1 MTRFEA
7 AALLNACLDRVTE
20 VTDELR
26 RLMAEFETELAILK
40 GRVDGLEAKVGELE
54 ATQFST
60 TTKLKGVTFWNVG
73 AMGNDDK
80 NTNSEAL
87 TVNYDLRLALKTS
100 FTGED
105 MLTTVLRA
113 GNFTSTNN
121 NFSGLT
127 ALEYGFGG
135 SADNNVQIG
144 RLFYTFPVGDSLTV
158 TAGPVVRT
166 DDPGM
171 YAGYATYYPTD
182 LLLDFF
188 TYGGAWATNNLSGQ
202 GSGIGAVYEIGD
214 SGFSVS
220 GNYVAYNA
228 DESTGGFGTDESQS
242 TSTWQLFYS
251 GEAFGGNL
259 LAQAGYAVESTANT
273 GVGFGTAAAQTAMS
287 GGGTG
292 YSLAAAWQPADSGLM
307 PSISTGFSSFDPE
320 TAGQKDVDGWYVG
333 FEWSDVFIE
342 GNSLGYAIGS
352 APNTGSA
359 DDNTIWEAFYSMPV
373 TDNITIT
380 PAIFGVDSDGAS
392 DAEGFGGLVKTTF
405 KF

>member
-1 MTRFEA
+1 M
-7 AALLNACLDRVTE
+7 V
-20 VTDELR
+20 
-26 RLMAEFETELAILK
+26 
-40 GRVDGLEAKVGELE
+40 
-54 ATQFST
+54 
-60 TTKLKGVTFWNVG
+60 
-73 AMGNDDK
+73 
-80 NTNSEAL
+80 
-87 TVNYDLRLALKTS
+87 
-100 FTGED
+100 
-105 MLTTVLRA
+105 
-113 GNFTSTNN
+113 
-121 NFSGLT
+121 
-127 ALEYGFGG
+127 
-135 SADNNVQIG
+135 
-144 RLFYTFPVGDSLTV
+144 
-158 TAGPVVRT
+158 
-166 DDPGM
+166 
-171 YAGYATYYPTD
+171 
-182 LLLDFF
+182 
-188 TYGGAWATNNLSGQ
+188 ATNNLAGQ

-220 GNYVAYNA
+220 GNYVSYNG
-228 DESTGGFGTDESQS
+228 DSNSGGIGTDESQS

-273 GVGFGTAAAQTAMS
+273 NVGFGTAAAQTAMS

-373 TDNITIT
+373 TDNITVT
-380 PAIFGVDSDGAS
+380 PAIFGW
-392 DAEGFGGLVKTTF
+392 DADANADKDGFGGMVKTTF